1 MELLFAGMALDGR
14 TGHEA
19 GRELL
24 ARLYF
29 EKTGNPLPPIEKTE
43 RGKPYFVGSDLHFSI
58 THTPRHAFCALAEM
72 PLGIDAEEMDRP
84 INSRLAEKILS
95 PGELAR
101 YQAAPDKRAALL
113 RLWVLKEADAKRTGE
128 GLRGYPN
135 RTDFSPDDP
144 RIREV
149 DGCYVAILTD

>member
-1 MELLFAGMALDGR
+1 MELLFAGMALEGR

-24 ARLYF
+24 GRLYV
-29 EKTGNPLPPIEKTE
+29 EKTGDPLPPIEISD
-43 RGKPYFVGSDLHFSI
+43 RGKPYFVDSSLHFSI
-58 THTPRHAFCALAEM
+58 THTPRHAFCALWDR
-72 PLGIDAEEMDRP
+72 PIGIDAEEMDRS
-84 INSRLAEKILS
+84 INPRLAEKILS
-95 PGELAR
+95 PSELAR
-101 YQAAPDKRAALL
+101 YEASPDKQATLL

-135 RTDFSPDDP
+135 RTDFFPDDP